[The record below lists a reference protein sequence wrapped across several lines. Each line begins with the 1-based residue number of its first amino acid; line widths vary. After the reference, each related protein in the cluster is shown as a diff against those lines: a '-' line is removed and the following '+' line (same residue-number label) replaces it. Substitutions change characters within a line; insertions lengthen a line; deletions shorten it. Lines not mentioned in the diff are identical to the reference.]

1 MEPTFATAI
10 QIHHVRHLQDI
21 EIPLSQETRK
31 HLILTGKNG
40 SGKTS
45 VLNALS
51 SFLAYAATAY
61 ATQEFYENLIS
72 YRKGQLSQEVT
83 TESARQK
90 RLQNQRDLEDWQREL
105 AHWTDGATANFTS
118 LAAFQEKYQNGEL
131 ILAYFGDNR
140 KIAVETSSVIE
151 KVELQPVYDMEAQP
165 SQELVKYL
173 VGLKA
178 TQAFAQTEDNPQQ
191 ASEIRAWFQRFEGI
205 LRKIYDD
212 PALTLQFDTKNFSF
226 SIQAT
231 GREPFDF
238 NTMSMGYAAVFDII
252 GDLIMRME
260 SKGRYDLEGIVLI
273 DEIETHLHVE
283 LQKKILPILS
293 ELFPQLQFIL
303 TTHSPF
309 VLNSAQNSVVY
320 DLENRVLVENGL
332 TNLPYDG
339 IVEGYFQVN
348 TLSQELQEKFDAYR
362 RLVQKPAPTDQEC
375 AQLAELE
382 QYLDAIPDYLAL
394 DFSEEYQRLKLEHHR

>member
-1 MEPTFATAI
+1 MDPTFATAI

-61 ATQEFYENLIS
+61 ITQESCEESVS
-72 YRKGQLSQEVT
+72 YWKDQLSQEVT

-90 RLQNQRDLEDWQREL
+90 QLRNQRDLENWQREL
-105 AHWTDGATANFTS
+105 AHWTDG
-118 LAAFQEKYQNGEL
+118 AFQEKYQNGEL

-151 KVELQPVYDMEAQP
+151 KVELQPVYDMKAQP

-191 ASEIRAWFQRFEGI
+191 ASEIGAWFQRFEDI

-212 PALTLQFDTKNFSF
+212 PALKLQFDTKNFSF

-332 TNLPYDG
+332 TNLPYEG

>member
-212 PALTLQFDTKNFSF
+212 PALTLQFDTKKF
-226 SIQAT
+226 
-231 GREPFDF
+231 
-238 NTMSMGYAAVFDII
+238 
-252 GDLIMRME
+252 
-260 SKGRYDLEGIVLI
+260 
-273 DEIETHLHVE
+273 
-283 LQKKILPILS
+283 
-293 ELFPQLQFIL
+293 QFF
-303 TTHSPF
+303 HPS
-309 VLNSAQNSVVY
+309 
-320 DLENRVLVENGL
+320 NRPG
-332 TNLPYDG
+332 
-339 IVEGYFQVN
+339 
-348 TLSQELQEKFDAYR
+348 
-362 RLVQKPAPTDQEC
+362 
-375 AQLAELE
+375 
-382 QYLDAIPDYLAL
+382 AL
-394 DFSEEYQRLKLEHHR
+394 

>member
-45 VLNALS
+45 ILNALS

-61 ATQEFYENLIS
+61 NTQEFYEKRVS
-72 YRKGQLSQEVT
+72 YWKDRLSQEVT
-83 TESARQK
+83 TESARHEQ
-90 RLQNQRDLEDWQREL
+90 LQNRRGLEDWQRRL

-151 KVELQPVYDMEAQP
+151 KVELQPVYDMKAQP

-332 TNLPYDG
+332 TNLPYEG

-348 TLSQELQEKFDAYR
+348 TLSQELQEKFDAYC

>member
-1 MEPTFATAI
+1 MEPTFVTAI
-10 QIHHVRHLQDI
+10 QIHHVRHLRDI
-21 EIPLSQETRK
+21 EIPLSRETRK
-31 HLILTGKNG
+31 HLVLTGKNG

-51 SFLAYAATAY
+51 SFLTYIATAY
-61 ATQEFYENLIS
+61 ETQEDCENFIS
-72 YRKGQLSQEVT
+72 YWKDQLLQEVT
-83 TESARQK
+83 TESARQQQ
-90 RLQNQRDLEDWQREL
+90 LQNRRHLEHFQQKL
-105 AHWTDGATANFTS
+105 AHWTDGATVNFTS

-131 ILAYFGDNR
+131 ILAYFGDTR
-140 KIAVETSSVIE
+140 KIAVETSSLIE
-151 KVELQPVYDMEAQP
+151 KVELQPIYDIDAQP
-165 SQELVKYL
+165 SQKLVKYL

-178 TQAFAQTEDNPQQ
+178 TQAFAQTEGNPQQ
-191 ASEIRAWFQRFEGI
+191 AAEIGAWFQRFESI

-212 PALTLQFDTKNFSF
+212 PALKLQFDTKNFSF

-283 LQKKILPILS
+283 LQKKILPILT

-332 TNLPYDG
+332 TNLPYEG

-348 TLSQELQEKFDAYR
+348 TLSQELQDKFDTYR
-362 RLVQKPAPTDQEC
+362 RLVQTPAPTDQAC
-375 AQLAELE
+375 AELAELE
-382 QYLDAIPDYLAL
+382 LYLDAVPDYLAL